1 MTQTK
6 YEIADTTLRK
16 WVLGRIQDLKSFYA
30 EDLLAE
36 NLQVDKHR
44 MYEHPN
50 WTEEYARMLR
60 VLKSLKEEHR
70 IEERPT
76 GYGFSLYRV
85 ANIEDIEIDR

>member
-6 YEIADTTLRK
+6 YEIADATLRK
-16 WVLGRIQDLKSFYA
+16 WVLGRINDLQSFCA
-30 EDLLAE
+30 DDLLAE

-44 MYEHPN
+44 MHDHPN

-70 IEERPT
+70 IEERPS
-76 GYGFSLYRV
+76 GYGFSIYRV
-85 ANIEDIEIDR
+85 VRP